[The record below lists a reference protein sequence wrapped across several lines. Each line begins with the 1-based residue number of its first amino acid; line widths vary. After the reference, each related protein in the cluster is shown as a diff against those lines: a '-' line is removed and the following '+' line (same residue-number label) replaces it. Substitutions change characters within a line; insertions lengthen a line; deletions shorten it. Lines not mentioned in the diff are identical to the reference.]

1 MTSEEGQRP
10 WGVFG
15 PTSFTWEFSFLK
27 KQCSKALWRMQRL
40 VGNRGDEGSAKVS
53 KGRRG
58 GEGGARGEGG
68 FQWKVWGLAQGC
80 RQIYEWGL
88 KRGGVWEGCK
98 TKTVS
103 ANFLLIIFVFNY
115 FSDFFSSYIF
125 FLDLT
130 VFFFY
135 KK

>member
-1 MTSEEGQRP
+1 
-10 WGVFG
+10 
-15 PTSFTWEFSFLK
+15 
-27 KQCSKALWRMQRL
+27 MQR
-40 VGNRGDEGSAKVS
+40 SARA
-53 KGRRG
+53 G
-58 GEGGARGEGG
+58 GGAREGPGWRGG

-130 VFFFY
+130 VFFFS